1 MLHQPCISWKWEE
14 VDKINYSNSK
24 KEVICLMIILQMKQI
39 EQMWQPILLCVVPF
53 VIGTVVRLVT
63 QWVGKQAVKTVSKHD
78 ARAVQR
84 GISLSAF
91 AKAMVYGTKYV
102 IGS

>member
-1 MLHQPCISWKWEE
+1 LNRCDNQ
-14 VDKINYSNSK
+14 YFY
-24 KEVICLMIILQMKQI
+24 
-39 EQMWQPILLCVVPF
+39 VPF

-91 AKAMVYGTKYV
+91 AKAMVSMVKTM
-102 IGS
+102 